1 MPSQHER
8 RRWILTLIW
17 SLRRATSWLTKRTTQ
32 RSASAHFDVSLC
44 FGAPHCELHID
55 CEAVY
60 VSGAGYIE
68 REIVTTLARAMV
80 KGELQAEV
88 TRLLPHV
95 TVCVYL

>member
-1 MPSQHER
+1 M
-8 RRWILTLIW
+8 
-17 SLRRATSWLTKRTTQ
+17 
-32 RSASAHFDVSLC
+32 
-44 FGAPHCELHID
+44 
-55 CEAVY
+55 
-60 VSGAGYIE
+60 SGAGYIE